1 MQEPTVGTRVHYV
14 HPNGT
19 HSEASIT
26 HIWNK
31 EVGVVNLFIRRDDEI
46 KDDCHAPT
54 VVYSQ
59 EPKPYTWHYVEDDP
73 EKES

>member
-1 MQEPTVGTRVHYV
+1 MDELTVGMKVHYV

-31 EVGVVNLFIRRDDEI
+31 ETGVVNLFIHRRDEI
-46 KDDCHAPT
+46 VEDYHAPT
-54 VVYSQ
+54 VVHSQ
-59 EPKPYTWHYVEDDP
+59 EPKPYTWHFIENGVEVSP
-73 EKES
+73 

>member
-19 HSEASIT
+19 HSDAEIT
-26 HIWNK
+26 HVWDRH
-31 EVGVVNLFIRRDDEI
+31 VGVVNLSIHRRDGIQEDYQ
-46 KDDCHAPT
+46 APT
-54 VVYSQ
+54 VVYSE